1 MPAPIDS
8 RNRRNRP
15 TRSSPPK
22 RVQRLRSPAGAVRVL
37 GEPLQSLDLRAAMR
51 PQRCNCCST
60 PCMLEMQQSLAT
72 GPRVS
77 KAQRHRGKI
86 RAARHG
92 RSHASPRVCRADRL
106 SGGARRPAAKL
117 RPLPAQAGRVSR
129 LQPRRA
135 VPRAVTTDERSPR
148 LFDTGR
154 TNASRSPPRGQSCE
168 AAWNRASPPLA
179 TGTPVLLR
187 DVRGFATNLG
197 STFRGRVTSRVRRNS
212 SVSTVTDD
220 S

>member
-1 MPAPIDS
+1 MQLLLDALHARNATVSSYRSTSLESAAAS
-8 RNRRNRP
+8 R
-15 TRSSPPK
+15 
-22 RVQRLRSPAGAVRVL
+22 Q
-37 GEPLQSLDLRAAMR
+37 D
-51 PQRCNCCST
+51 
-60 PCMLEMQQSLAT
+60 T
-72 GPRVS
+72 GS
-77 KAQRHRGKI
+77 
-86 RAARHG
+86 AARSQLCIAAG
-92 RSHASPRVCRADRL
+92 LSSRPPLRRRASSC
-106 SGGARRPAAKL
+106 AKL
-117 RPLPAQAGRVSR
+117 RPLAAQAGRVSR

-135 VPRAVTTDERSPR
+135 VPGAVTTDERSPR

-154 TNASRSPPRGQSCE
+154 TNASIFPPRGQICE
-168 AAWNRASPPLA
+168 GAWNRASPPLA